1 MKGKITAVLFII
13 VFILVVAVICTFLTS
28 FDREPEPQPTELEE
42 SPGPEE
48 NPEATQV
55 VITTVPPTV
64 TPATPAPTPAP
75 TPVPTPV
82 ATPEPTPEPTPTPTP
97 TPTEEPLP
105 LNYESEDLGS
115 GSFRSETNLNIEI
128 RADWS
133 ARTVSDNR
141 AEIEVTVYLESYSIR
156 LGPSE
161 DAVNINL
168 AGDYVALGTPAVQY
182 DGHQLL
188 ETKLASHTFRVNLP
202 LESSNSFHLE
212 AVYNFGGT
220 YGGVSIPAIECGGV
234 ISLSRF

>member
-1 MKGKITAVLFII
+1 MLWRRLGKH
-13 VFILVVAVICTFLTS
+13 LT
-28 FDREPEPQPTELEE
+28 PT
-42 SPGPEE
+42 
-48 NPEATQV
+48 
-55 VITTVPPTV
+55 
-64 TPATPAPTPAP
+64 P

-115 GSFRSETNLNIEI
+115 GSFSSETNKNIEI

-133 ARTVSDNR
+133 ARTVSNNR

-161 DAVNINL
+161 DAVNLNL
-168 AGDYVALGTPAVQY
+168 AGDYVTLATPALQY
-182 DGHQLL
+182 AGSQLL
-188 ETKLASHTFRVNLP
+188 VTKLASHTFRVDLP
-202 LESSNSFHLE
+202 QDSSNSFHLE

-234 ISLSRF
+234 ISLTRF